1 MKKVIFKLLYSDYI
15 KDSAF
20 WSVVGYIILII
31 IGLFFLFALIAGI
44 MGLFQKDSSEEETSD

>member
-31 IGLFFLFALIAGI
+31 IGFFFYLHL
-44 MGLFQKDSSEEETSD
+44 